1 MELTDIRISIRDEEK
16 LKAFVTITFDDC
28 FVVRG
33 VKIIRGHRGLFV
45 AMPSRRRPDG
55 TFQDIAHPILSEMR
69 DHLEEE
75 ILAAY
80 HTALE
85 EPHPAPLGQ
94 AGQPAT
100 IRSDHEKDRP
110 RMAD

>member
-16 LKAFVTITFDDC
+16 LKAFVTITFDEC

-33 VKIIRGHRGLFV
+33 VKIIHGNRGLFV

-55 TFQDIAHPILSEMR
+55 TFQDIAHPIQSEMR
-69 DHLEEE
+69 DRLEEE

-80 HTALE
+80 QAALE
-85 EPHPAPLGQ
+85 APVPSSSLQ
-94 AGQPAT
+94 
-100 IRSDHEKDRP
+100 H
-110 RMAD
+110 

>member
-1 MELTDIRISIRDEEK
+1 LELTDIRISIRDEEK

-33 VKIIRGHRGLFV
+33 VKIIHGHQGLFV

-69 DHLEEE
+69 DRLEEQ
-75 ILAAY
+75 ILTAYEAALQQPQS
-80 HTALE
+80 T
-85 EPHPAPLGQ
+85 PAPLG
-94 AGQPAT
+94 
-100 IRSDHEKDRP
+100 H
-110 RMAD
+110 

>member
-1 MELTDIRISIRDEEK
+1 VELTDIRISVRDEEK

-33 VKIIRGHRGLFV
+33 VKIIRGHQGLFV

-69 DHLEEE
+69 ERLEEQ

-80 HTALE
+80 HAALE
-85 EPHPAPLGQ
+85 QPQPEGAAPLG
-94 AGQPAT
+94 
-100 IRSDHEKDRP
+100 H
-110 RMAD
+110 

>member
-1 MELTDIRISIRDEEK
+1 LELTDIRISVRDEEK

-33 VKIIRGHRGLFV
+33 VKVIRGHQGLFV

-69 DHLEEE
+69 ERLEEQ

-80 HTALE
+80 EAALN
-85 EPHPAPLGQ
+85 EP
-94 AGQPAT
+94 QPAT
-100 IRSDHEKDRP
+100 PLGH
-110 RMAD
+110 

>member
-1 MELTDIRISIRDEEK
+1 MELTDIRISVRDEEK

-33 VKIIRGHRGLFV
+33 VKIIRGHQGLFV

-69 DHLEEE
+69 ERLEEQ

-80 HTALE
+80 EAAVAQAQ
-85 EPHPAPLGQ
+85 PAAPLEQ
-94 AGQPAT
+94 
-100 IRSDHEKDRP
+100 H
-110 RMAD
+110 